1 MKKLD
6 IIILCGGLG
15 KRIRSKSKNLPKIL
29 IEIEKN
35 VPFIKYLFYSLKI
48 KQFRNIIL
56 SIGYRGNKIISF
68 SKKNPKLKLI
78 LNVEKNLLG
87 TGGAIKDVIK
97 KRNLTNP
104 FIVSNGDTFHPFD
117 FKKVL
122 NEKVLNTKKSHI
134 LLKNSEKGRRFDQF
148 KIYKKKL
155 IMLHKKQKGLNFIN
169 SGIYLF
175 YKKDFDISKNKFS
188 IEEDIRP
195 KLIKNNKLNHIKNKS
210 NIFFDIGIPKDLNKF
225 KRYIHNKKLKIE

>member
-48 KQFRNIIL
+48 KKFRNIIL
-56 SIGYRGNKIISF
+56 SIGYRRNKLISF
-68 SKKNPKLKLI
+68 SKKNLNLKLI
-78 LNVEKNLLG
+78 LNIEKNLLG

-104 FIVSNGDTFHPFD
+104 FVVSNGDTFYSFD
-117 FKKVL
+117 FKKL
-122 NEKVLNTKKSHI
+122 INENVLNTKKSHI
-134 LLKNSEKGRRFDQF
+134 LLKKSEKEKRFDQF
-148 KIYKKKL
+148 KIFKKKL
-155 IMLHKKQKGLNFIN
+155 IMLDKKQKGLNLIN
-169 SGIYLF
+169 CGTYLF
-175 YKKDFDISKNKFS
+175 YKKVFDVKRNKFS
-188 IEEDIRP
+188 IEKDIIP
-195 KLIKNNKLNHIKNKS
+195 KLIKNNQLNHIENKS

-225 KRYIHNKKLKIE
+225 KRYIRHKKLKLE

>member
-35 VPFIKYLFYSLKI
+35 IPFIKYLFYSLKI

-56 SIGYRGNKIISF
+56 SIGYRRNKLISF
-68 SKKNPKLKLI
+68 SKKNLNLKLI
-78 LNVEKNLLG
+78 LNIEKNLLG

-104 FIVSNGDTFHPFD
+104 FVVSNGDTFCSFD
-117 FKKVL
+117 FKKL
-122 NEKVLNTKKSHI
+122 INENVLNTKKSHI
-134 LLKNSEKGRRFDQF
+134 LLKKSEKEKRFDQF

-155 IMLHKKQKGLNFIN
+155 IMLDKKQKGLNLIN
-169 SGIYLF
+169 SGTYLF
-175 YKKDFDISKNKFS
+175 YKKDFDVSRNKFS
-188 IEEDIRP
+188 IEEDIIP
-195 KLIKNNKLNHIKNKS
+195 KLIKNNQLNHIENKS
-210 NIFFDIGIPKDLNKF
+210 DIFFDIGIPKDLNKF
-225 KRYIHNKKLKIE
+225 KRYIRRKKLKIE

>member
-56 SIGYRGNKIISF
+56 SIGYRRNKLISY
-68 SKKNPKLKLI
+68 SKKNPNLNLI
-78 LNVEKNLLG
+78 LNIEKNLLG

-117 FKKVL
+117 FKKLL
-122 NEKVLNTKKSHI
+122 NKNVLNTKKSHI
-134 LLKNSEKGRRFDQF
+134 LLKNSEKTRRFDQF

-175 YKKDFDISKNKFS
+175 YKKDFDVSKNKFS
-188 IEEDIRP
+188 IEEDIIP

-210 NIFFDIGIPKDLNKF
+210 DIFFDIGIPKDLNKF
-225 KRYIHNKKLKIE
+225 KKYIHSKKLKIE

>member
-78 LNVEKNLLG
+78 LNVEKNQL
-87 TGGAIKDVIK
+87 
-97 KRNLTNP
+97 
-104 FIVSNGDTFHPFD
+104 
-117 FKKVL
+117 
-122 NEKVLNTKKSHI
+122 
-134 LLKNSEKGRRFDQF
+134 
-148 KIYKKKL
+148 
-155 IMLHKKQKGLNFIN
+155 
-169 SGIYLF
+169 
-175 YKKDFDISKNKFS
+175 
-188 IEEDIRP
+188 
-195 KLIKNNKLNHIKNKS
+195 
-210 NIFFDIGIPKDLNKF
+210 
-225 KRYIHNKKLKIE
+225 